1 MNKLWY
7 SWEEIIRDMGVL
19 CRDMVID
26 HFEPD
31 VVVGLSRGGLT
42 PGIML
47 SHWLKKPFKP
57 IKAALRDHPEW
68 EDYLPKKS
76 DKKVIIIDDV
86 CDSGATF
93 TQMKDTLVE
102 NSVDKNCDVRFASL
116 WWNTEQDFEPHYY
129 VHEIA
134 KDSTD
139 TWIVFAWE
147 QWWGPFHDNTEK
159 R

>member
-1 MNKLWY
+1 M
-7 SWEEIIRDMGVL
+7 M
-19 CRDMVID
+19 
-26 HFEPD
+26 
-31 VVVGLSRGGLT
+31 
-42 PGIML
+42 
-47 SHWLKKPFKP
+47 SHWMKKPFKP

-93 TQMKDTLVE
+93 TQMRETLVE

-134 KDSTD
+134 KFSTN

-147 QWWGPFHDNTEK
+147 EWWNPQNGYK
-159 R
+159 

>member
-68 EDYLPKKS
+68 EDYLPKNQT
-76 DKKVIIIDDV
+76 KK
-86 CDSGATF
+86 
-93 TQMKDTLVE
+93 
-102 NSVDKNCDVRFASL
+102 
-116 WWNTEQDFEPHYY
+116 
-129 VHEIA
+129 
-134 KDSTD
+134 
-139 TWIVFAWE
+139 
-147 QWWGPFHDNTEK
+147 
-159 R
+159 

>member
-1 MNKLWY
+1 
-7 SWEEIIRDMGVL
+7 
-19 CRDMVID
+19 MVID

-76 DKKVIIIDDV
+76 DKKVIIIDDLIATGGTAEAAAKLIEK
-86 CDSGATF
+86 SGGVVAGF
-93 TQMKDTLVE
+93 IFVINLFDLPGKKLLE
-102 NSVDKNCDVRFASL
+102 KKGYESFSII
-116 WWNTEQDFEPHYY
+116 DFPGH
-129 VHEIA
+129 
-134 KDSTD
+134 
-139 TWIVFAWE
+139 
-147 QWWGPFHDNTEK
+147 
-159 R
+159 

>member
-47 SHWLKKPFKP
+47 CHWVMKPFKP
-57 IKAALRDHPEW
+57 IAITKH
-68 EDYLPKKS
+68 
-76 DKKVIIIDDV
+76 
-86 CDSGATF
+86 C
-93 TQMKDTLVE
+93 
-102 NSVDKNCDVRFASL
+102 
-116 WWNTEQDFEPHYY
+116 
-129 VHEIA
+129 
-134 KDSTD
+134 
-139 TWIVFAWE
+139 
-147 QWWGPFHDNTEK
+147 
-159 R
+159 